1 MAGLNY
7 VAYKG
12 IVSIGLGA
20 FLLLMAV
27 SWGLRESLKRND
39 TQKVSILSSSSPF
52 DGRRAYADL
61 RAILEFGPR
70 VSNSPAIAQTRAFIR
85 EQINAAGISIR
96 EEAFTAHTPRGDMP
110 MVNLIAEV
118 KGNAPGIILLTNHY
132 DTKYM
137 PDITFLGAND
147 GGSTTAWMIEMARA
161 IGPKRN
167 GRTLWL
173 CFFDGE
179 EAVGEWSATD
189 SLYGSRA
196 LVEALKSGGK
206 LGDIHAMI
214 NVDMIGDCYLGVFK
228 DAGAPAWLTDAVWS
242 VAGSVGHAN
251 AFLDVAEIIQDD
263 HIPFRNA
270 GVQAINLIDFRFG
283 GSRLDHARN
292 WHTPNDTI
300 DKVCW
305 ESLQAM
311 GDVLYQSLHRIDS
324 AAEHGKA
331 E

>member
-27 SWGLRESLKRND
+27 AWGLKQSVKRSEA
-39 TQKVSILSSSSPF
+39 QRVSILSTSTPF
-52 DGRRAYADL
+52 DGRRAYGDL
-61 RAILEFGPR
+61 GAILEFGPR
-70 VSNSPAIAQTRAFIR
+70 VSNSPASAKTRAFIR
-85 EQINAAGISIR
+85 DRMAEAGVSFR
-96 EEAFTAHTPRGDMP
+96 EEPFTARTPRGEVP
-110 MVNLIAEV
+110 MTNLVAEI
-118 KGNAPGIILLTNHY
+118 KGNTPGTILLTNHY

-179 EAVGEWSATD
+179 EALEDWSATD

-196 LVEALKSGGK
+196 FVDKLRAEGK
-206 LGDIHAMI
+206 LDDVRAVI
-214 NVDMIGDCYLGVFK
+214 NVDMIGDCYLGIFK
-228 DAGAPAWLTDAVWS
+228 DPGAPVWLTDAVWS
-242 VAGSVGHAN
+242 VADSAGHAK
-251 AFLDVAEIIQDD
+251 AFLDISEPIQDD

-270 GVQAINLIDFRFG
+270 GIPAINLIDFRFG

-292 WHTPNDTI
+292 WHTPNDSI
-300 DKVCW
+300 DRVCW
-305 ESLQAM
+305 ESLQAV

-324 AAEHGKA
+324 SLDRVAAN
-331 E
+331 